1 MQLLRYTTTLYLNTF
16 LFFKCQFT
24 IKDVQGKLAKLYSII
39 LLETKWM
46 KQ

>member
-1 MQLLRYTTTLYLNTF
+1 MNNDLTVH
-16 LFFKCQFT
+16 